1 MIEDTRG
8 NIDYDDEGTGPGIV
22 FVPGSWGTR
31 SAWRDVIE
39 GLRGRFRIITT
50 SLLGYGGT
58 KERRT
63 ATHAS
68 IESEAEI
75 VETVIERAGAP
86 VHLVAHSF
94 GGEVCLE
101 VAVRKL
107 APLFTLTFIE
117 PTVIKLLRHAG
128 EFDPHE
134 RVATMREDYFR
145 AFEQGGGAVR
155 VRLLR
160 RKRKLRCASAACA
173 RLCRADHGNQHS

>member
-8 NIDYDDEGTGPGIV
+8 NIDYDEEGTGPAIV

-75 VETVIERAGAP
+75 VETVIERVGARCTSS
-86 VHLVAHSF
+86 ATHS
-94 GGEVCLE
+94 
-101 VAVRKL
+101 AVKC
-107 APLFTLTFIE
+107 
-117 PTVIKLLRHAG
+117 VLRWRFANSSR
-128 EFDPHE
+128 FSP
-134 RVATMREDYFR
+134 
-145 AFEQGGGAVR
+145 
-155 VRLLR
+155 
-160 RKRKLRCASAACA
+160 
-173 RLCRADHGNQHS
+173 